1 MNPGARQCRSIPS
14 KRLQGLRKCRVVNGQ
29 SSITPNGGEVS
40 AASASSTGWLNHA
53 AKAASQMRPLVRAT
67 GQDRARIVADIDRD
81 HILRGE
87 DAVAYGLVDAV
98 LEERA
103 LRALP
108 DPGAIAR

>member
-1 MNPGARQCRSIPS
+1 M
-14 KRLQGLRKCRVVNGQ
+14 VDV
-29 SSITPNGGEVS
+29 
-40 AASASSTGWLNHA
+40 
-53 AKAASQMRPLVRAT
+53 LVRAT
-67 GQDRARIVADIDRD
+67 GQDRERIVADIDRD

-108 DPGAIAR
+108 DAAAIAR